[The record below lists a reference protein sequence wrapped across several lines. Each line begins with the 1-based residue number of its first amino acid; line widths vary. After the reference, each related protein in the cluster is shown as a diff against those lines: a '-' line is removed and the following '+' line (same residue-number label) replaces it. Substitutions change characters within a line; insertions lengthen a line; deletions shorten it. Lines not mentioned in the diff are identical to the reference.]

1 MRIEFLEGYKNG
13 FNKED
18 NSVTLR
24 INTGPLKQYLNE
36 VINNE
41 NIYNIMSRLTKE
53 YKHITFPHT
62 FRLGH
67 ANREYN
73 QLVTNHR
80 GALYQT
86 SNEYEANG
94 DNLQDQ
100 LQKSLMSLF
109 DELTYLG
116 NDGSEGVH
124 YINIMMKK
132 NDTIVD
138 IEYDERGKIRTTHKK
153 TATGGYM
160 FNDDTDDD
168 TEKNNLFETKTKKGN
183 NKPSANKNS
192 RCNNSTIQ
200 YGGCSHFK
208 QSNHILMDE
217 INLNNLKNLSK
228 SELINLVLKQQKSK
242 IIVEDKTK
250 PSPKPM
256 RPVPTPR
263 KYVKSMVQQYED
275 NVISPPPQFRDD
287 YKPIPLPRTKKPLQ
301 APIPTPRTK
310 KPSEK
315 RTIISQVEKAL
326 KGYTQSF
333 DVELRDKTDPLLQL
347 QKSRRAVEYLFNN
360 LLVQTKGFKFVET
373 LQVKFFKQSND
384 KNILKNGYFNST
396 TDLIINETDI
406 KLAIQDSQQ
415 QILNKIA
422 QWISEGSG
430 WTIQSIENHY
440 INIVNYSPLKGSSYI
455 KLPQELWHSA
465 KGLINMKNKDN
476 ECFRWCHIRHL
487 NPQDKDPQRIKKTDK
502 QYIEKLDYSSIEFP
516 VTVKQIN
523 KIEKQNNICINLF
536 GYEEKQKFPIYIS
549 KEKYQDHME
558 LLLITEGENKHY
570 VLIKDFNKFMFSQ
583 TKHEHK
589 KYFCMYCLQCFSR
602 EDVLTEHKNNCILI
616 NGKQAINMPKKGDK
630 VFFKNY
636 HKQLPVPFVIYA
648 DFEALTEK
656 IQGCQPNNEKS
667 YTEAYQKHT
676 DCGYGYKVVC
686 CYDDKYSKPVQIHR
700 GENAV
705 HKFMENMLEEVNW
718 CKSIMKKH
726 FNKPLEMTKE
736 NEIDFQKATKCHICD
751 QQYTDKDIRVRDHC
765 HITGEFCGSAHQDCN
780 LKLRI
785 KPATIKIPVLFHNL
799 RGYDSHFIMQQIGEI
814 AKKHAYKNKR
824 GEECHMNINCIPNN
838 MEKYMTFMLGN
849 HLVFLDSFQFMSSS
863 LDNLVKN
870 LPDEAFKYTKHE
882 FKKEQFNLMKQKGIY
897 PYDHMD
903 CFDRFNESQLP
914 KKQDFYSI
922 LNNEHISDEQYK
934 HAQNVWDTFNLK
946 TMGDYHD
953 LYLKSDILL
962 LADLFENFRKTCLQ
976 YYKLDPCHYFTSPGL
991 SWDAMLKMTNIKLEL
1006 MTDIDMFQFIEKG
1019 MRGGTSYIANRYGKA
1034 NNKYMKNYDEKAP
1047 TKYIMYL
1054 DANNLYGW
1062 AMSQYLPT
1070 GNFKWLSQNQIEKT
1084 NLGKYTENSKKGLIL
1099 EVDLEYPQELHD
1111 LHNDYP
1117 LGPEK
1122 IKVAKDMLSD
1132 YCKKIADKFN
1142 ISSGLVHKLIPTL
1155 NDKEKYIL
1163 HYHNLQSYLSLGLKL
1178 KKIHRVLQFD
1188 QSPWLK
1194 QYIDFNTQKRTH
1206 AKNSFEK
1213 DFFKLMNNSV
1223 FGKTMENI
1231 RKRVDVRLVTS
1242 KEKLLKLASKPT
1254 YVSSKIFN
1262 ENLVAVHKIKETLT
1276 MNRPAHIGM
1285 CILDLSKTLMYQF
1298 HYNYIKQH
1306 YGSNAKLLFTDT
1318 DSLTYEIE
1326 TDDAYADFWKN
1337 KDKFDNSDYNKESP
1351 FYNAVN
1357 KNVIGKFKDES
1368 AGIPITEFVG
1378 LRSKMYSYVKDN
1390 EQTARTAK
1398 GNKKQVI
1405 IKDNKHEDYKNVLF
1419 NNEQIHHKMK
1429 TIRSEKHQLG
1439 SYELNK
1445 ISLSCFDDKRFIHEN
1460 GITSYAY
1467 GHYEI

>member
-1 MRIEFLEGYKNG
+1 MSKISNLINMNKSFLEK
-13 FNKED
+13 
-18 NSVTLR
+18 
-24 INTGPLKQYLNE
+24 
-36 VINNE
+36 
-41 NIYNIMSRLTKE
+41 
-53 YKHITFPHT
+53 
-62 FRLGH
+62 
-67 ANREYN
+67 
-73 QLVTNHR
+73 
-80 GALYQT
+80 
-86 SNEYEANG
+86 
-94 DNLQDQ
+94 
-100 LQKSLMSLF
+100 
-109 DELTYLG
+109 
-116 NDGSEGVH
+116 
-124 YINIMMKK
+124 
-132 NDTIVD
+132 
-138 IEYDERGKIRTTHKK
+138 
-153 TATGGYM
+153 
-160 FNDDTDDD
+160 
-168 TEKNNLFETKTKKGN
+168 
-183 NKPSANKNS
+183 
-192 RCNNSTIQ
+192 
-200 YGGCSHFK
+200 
-208 QSNHILMDE
+208 
-217 INLNNLKNLSK
+217 LSK
-228 SELINLVLKQQKSK
+228 SELIELLLQKNET
-242 IIVEDKTK
+242 INDK
-250 PSPKPM
+250 P
-256 RPVPTPR
+256 RPIPAPRRPIPTPR
-263 KYVKSMVQQYED
+263 KSVKDMVQQYED
-275 NVISPPPQFRDD
+275 NIISPFRDD
-287 YKPIPLPRTKKPLQ
+287 YKPIPAPRTKKPLQ

-310 KPSEK
+310 KPVSEK

-333 DVELRDKTDPLLQL
+333 DVELRDKKDPLLQS

-373 LQVKFFKQSND
+373 LQVKFVKHSND
-384 KNILKNGYFNST
+384 KKILKNGYFNST

-406 KLAIQDSQQ
+406 KLAIQASQQ

-440 INIVNYSPLKGSSYI
+440 INIVNYNPLKGSSYI
-455 KLPQELWHSA
+455 ELPQELQNST

-487 NPQDKDPQRIKKTDK
+487 NPQNKDPQRIKKTDK
-502 QYIEKLDYSSIEFP
+502 QFIEKLDYSSIEFP

-570 VLIKDFNKFMFSQ
+570 VLIKDFNKFMFRQ

-589 KYFCMYCLQCFSR
+589 KHFCMYCLQCFSR
-602 EDVLTEHKNNCILI
+602 EDVLTKHINNCISI
-616 NGKQAINMPKKGDK
+616 NGKQAINMPEKGDK
-630 VFFKNY
+630 VYFKNH

-648 DFEALTEK
+648 DFEAITEK
-656 IQGCQPNNEKS
+656 IHGCQPNNEKS

-676 DCGYGYKVVC
+676 DCRYGYKLVC
-686 CYDDKYSKPVQIHR
+686 CYDDKYTKLVQIYR

-705 HKFMENMLEEVNW
+705 YKFMENMLEEVNW
-718 CKSIMKKH
+718 CKSKMKKH
-726 FNKPLEMTKE
+726 FNKPLKMTKE
-736 NEIDFQKATKCHICD
+736 DEKDFQKAIKCHICN
-751 QQYTDKDIRVRDHC
+751 QQYTTEDIRVRDHC
-765 HITGEFCGSAHQDCN
+765 HITGKFRGSTHQDCN
-780 LKLRI
+780 LKLQI
-785 KPATIKIPVLFHNL
+785 KPETIKILVIFHNL
-799 RGYDSHFIMQQIGEI
+799 RGYDSHFIMQEIGKI
-814 AKKHAYKNKR
+814 AKEHTYTNKK
-824 GEECHMNINCIPNN
+824 GEKVEMNINCIPNN
-838 MEKYMTFMLGN
+838 MEKYMAFMLGN

-870 LPDEAFKYTKHE
+870 LPDEAFKYTKQE
-882 FKKEQFNLMKQKGIY
+882 FEKEQFNLMKQKGIY

-903 CFDRFNESQLP
+903 SFDRFNETQLP
-914 KKQDFYSI
+914 EKQDFYSI

-934 HAQNVWDTFNLK
+934 HAQNVWNTFNLK

-962 LADLFENFRKTCLQ
+962 LADVFENFRKTCLQ

-991 SWDAMLKMTNIKLEL
+991 SWDAMLKMTDIKLEL
-1006 MTDIDMFQFIEKG
+1006 MVDIDMFQFIEKG
-1019 MRGGTSYIANRYGKA
+1019 MRGGISYIANRYGKA

-1047 TKYIMYL
+1047 SKYIMYL

-1062 AMSQYLPT
+1062 ATSQFLPT
-1070 GNFKWLSQNQIEKT
+1070 GNFKWLSQKQIEKT

-1117 LGPEK
+1117 LRPEK

-1163 HYHNLQSYLSLGLKL
+1163 HYRNLQSYLSLGLKL

-1276 MNRPAHIGM
+1276 MNRPAYIGM
-1285 CILDLSKTLMYQF
+1285 CILDLSKTLMYDF
-1298 HYNYIKQH
+1298 HYNYIKH
-1306 YGSNAKLLFTDT
+1306 NYGNKAKLLFTDT

-1326 TDDAYADFWKN
+1326 TKDAYADFWKN
-1337 KDKFDNSDYNKESP
+1337 KDRFDNSDYNKESP

-1357 KNVIGKFKDES
+1357 KKVIGKFKDES

-1398 GNKKQVI
+1398 GIKKQVI
-1405 IKDNKHEDYKNVLF
+1405 RKDIKHEDYKNMLF

-1445 ISLSCFDDKRFIHEN
+1445 ISLSCFDDKRFIHQN

-1467 GHYEI
+1467 GHYKI

>member
-1 MRIEFLEGYKNG
+1 
-13 FNKED
+13 
-18 NSVTLR
+18 
-24 INTGPLKQYLNE
+24 
-36 VINNE
+36 
-41 NIYNIMSRLTKE
+41 
-53 YKHITFPHT
+53 
-62 FRLGH
+62 
-67 ANREYN
+67 
-73 QLVTNHR
+73 
-80 GALYQT
+80 
-86 SNEYEANG
+86 
-94 DNLQDQ
+94 
-100 LQKSLMSLF
+100 
-109 DELTYLG
+109 
-116 NDGSEGVH
+116 
-124 YINIMMKK
+124 
-132 NDTIVD
+132 
-138 IEYDERGKIRTTHKK
+138 
-153 TATGGYM
+153 
-160 FNDDTDDD
+160 
-168 TEKNNLFETKTKKGN
+168 
-183 NKPSANKNS
+183 
-192 RCNNSTIQ
+192 
-200 YGGCSHFK
+200 
-208 QSNHILMDE
+208 
-217 INLNNLKNLSK
+217 
-228 SELINLVLKQQKSK
+228 
-242 IIVEDKTK
+242 
-250 PSPKPM
+250 
-256 RPVPTPR
+256 
-263 KYVKSMVQQYED
+263 MVQKYED
-275 NVISPPPQFRDD
+275 NIISPPPEFRDD
-287 YKPIPLPRTKKPLQ
+287 YKPIPAPRTKKPLK

-310 KPSEK
+310 KPSEKPVPEK

-333 DVELRDKTDPLLQL
+333 DVELRDKKDPLLQL

-373 LQVKFFKQSND
+373 LQVKFVKHSND
-384 KNILKNGYFNST
+384 KKILKNGYFNST

-406 KLAIQDSQQ
+406 KLAIQASQQ

-422 QWISEGSG
+422 QWVSEGSG
-430 WTIQSIENHY
+430 WTIQLIENHY
-440 INIVNYSPLKGSSYI
+440 INIVNYNPLKGSSYI
-455 KLPQELWHSA
+455 ELPQELRNSA

-476 ECFRWCHIRHL
+476 ECFRWCHIRHS

-570 VLIKDFNKFMFSQ
+570 VLIKDFNKFMFNQ
-583 TKHEHK
+583 TKHEHR

-602 EDVLTEHKNNCILI
+602 EDVLTEHKNNCISI
-616 NGKQAINMPKKGDK
+616 NGKQAINMPEKGDK
-630 VFFKNY
+630 VYFKNH

-686 CYDDKYSKPVQIHR
+686 CYDEKYSKPVQIHR
-700 GENAV
+700 GENAI

-718 CKSIMKKH
+718 CKSKMKKH
-726 FNKPLEMTKE
+726 FNKPLKMTKE
-736 NEIDFQKATKCHICD
+736 DEKDFQKAIKCHICD

-765 HITGEFCGSAHQDCN
+765 HITGKFRGSAHQDCN

-785 KPATIKIPVLFHNL
+785 KPDNIKIPVIFHNL

-838 MEKYMTFMLGN
+838 MEKYLAFMLGN
-849 HLVFLDSFQFMSSS
+849 HLVFLDSLQFMNSS
-863 LDNLVKN
+863 LDNLIKN
-870 LPDEAFKYTKHE
+870 LPDEAFKYTKQE
-882 FKKEQFNLMKQKGIY
+882 FEKEQFNLMKQKGIY

-903 CFDRFNESQLP
+903 SFDRFNETKLP
-914 KKQDFYSI
+914 VQQDFYSI

-934 HAQNVWDTFNLK
+934 HAQNVWNTFNLK

-962 LADLFENFRKTCLQ
+962 LADVFENFRKTCLQ

-991 SWDAMLKMTNIKLEL
+991 SWDAMLKMTDIKLEL
-1006 MTDIDMFQFIEKG
+1006 MVDIDMFQFIEKG
-1019 MRGGTSYIANRYGKA
+1019 MRGGISYIANRYGKA
-1034 NNKYMKNYDEKAP
+1034 NNKYMKNYDEKTP
-1047 TKYIMYL
+1047 SKYIMYL

-1070 GNFKWLSQNQIEKT
+1070 GNFKWLSQKQIEKT

-1142 ISSGLVHKLIPTL
+1142 ILSGLVHKLIPTL

-1163 HYHNLQSYLSLGLKL
+1163 HYRNLQSYLSLGLKL
-1178 KKIHRVLQFD
+1178 KKIHRVLEFD

-1276 MNRPAHIGM
+1276 MNRPAYIGM
-1285 CILDLSKTLMYQF
+1285 CILDLSKTLMYDF
-1298 HYNYIKQH
+1298 HYNYIKH
-1306 YGSNAKLLFTDT
+1306 NYGNKAKLLFPDT

-1326 TDDAYADFWKN
+1326 TKDAYADFWKN
-1337 KDKFDNSDYNKESP
+1337 KDRFDNSDYNKESP

-1357 KNVIGKFKDES
+1357 KKVIGKFKDES

-1398 GNKKQVI
+1398 GIKKQVI
-1405 IKDNKHEDYKNVLF
+1405 RKDIKHEDYKNVLF

-1445 ISLSCFDDKRFIHEN
+1445 ISLSCFDDKRFIHQN

-1467 GHYEI
+1467 GHYKI

>member
-1 MRIEFLEGYKNG
+1 MDKTNLE
-13 FNKED
+13 
-18 NSVTLR
+18 
-24 INTGPLKQYLNE
+24 
-36 VINNE
+36 
-41 NIYNIMSRLTKE
+41 
-53 YKHITFPHT
+53 
-62 FRLGH
+62 
-67 ANREYN
+67 
-73 QLVTNHR
+73 
-80 GALYQT
+80 
-86 SNEYEANG
+86 
-94 DNLQDQ
+94 NL
-100 LQKSLMSLF
+100 
-109 DELTYLG
+109 E
-116 NDGSEGVH
+116 
-124 YINIMMKK
+124 
-132 NDTIVD
+132 
-138 IEYDERGKIRTTHKK
+138 
-153 TATGGYM
+153 
-160 FNDDTDDD
+160 
-168 TEKNNLFETKTKKGN
+168 
-183 NKPSANKNS
+183 
-192 RCNNSTIQ
+192 
-200 YGGCSHFK
+200 
-208 QSNHILMDE
+208 
-217 INLNNLKNLSK
+217 NLSK
-228 SELINLVLKQQKSK
+228 SDLINLILKLQKSK
-242 IIVEDKTK
+242 NVVADDAQ
-250 PSPKPM
+250 PSPKPR

-263 KYVKSMVQQYED
+263 TSVKFMVQQYED
-275 NVISPPPQFRDD
+275 NVISPPPEFRDD
-287 YKPIPLPRTKKPLQ
+287 YKPIPPPRTKKPV
-301 APIPTPRTK
+301 P
-310 KPSEK
+310 EK
-315 RTIISQVEKAL
+315 RTIISQVQKAL

-333 DVELRDKTDPLLQL
+333 DVELRDKKDPLLQL

-373 LQVKFFKQSND
+373 LQVKFVKHSND
-384 KNILKNGYFNST
+384 KKILKNGYFNST

-406 KLAIQDSQQ
+406 KLAIQASQQ

-455 KLPQELWHSA
+455 KLPQELRNSA

-476 ECFRWCHIRHL
+476 DCFRWRHIRHL

-570 VLIKDFNKFMFSQ
+570 VLIKDFNKFMFNQ
-583 TKHEHK
+583 TKHEHR

-602 EDVLTEHKNNCILI
+602 EDVLTEHKNNCISI
-616 NGKQAINMPKKGDK
+616 NGKQAINMPEKGDK
-630 VFFKNY
+630 VYFKNH

-656 IQGCQPNNEKS
+656 IQECQPNNEKS

-686 CYDDKYSKPVQIHR
+686 CYDDKYSKPLQIHR

-718 CKSIMKKH
+718 CKSKMKKH
-726 FNKPLEMTKE
+726 FNKPLKMTME
-736 NEIDFQKATKCHICD
+736 NEIDFKKAIKCHICD

-765 HITGEFCGSAHQDCN
+765 HITGKFRGSAHQDCN

-785 KPATIKIPVLFHNL
+785 KPDNIKIPVIFHNL

-838 MEKYMTFMLGN
+838 KEKYLAFMLGN

-863 LDNLVKN
+863 LDNLIKN
-870 LPDEAFKYTKHE
+870 LPDEAFKYTKQE

-903 CFDRFNESQLP
+903 CFDRFNETKLP
-914 KKQDFYSI
+914 VQQDFYSI

-962 LADLFENFRKTCLQ
+962 LADVFENFIKTCLQ

-991 SWDAMLKMTNIKLEL
+991 SWDAMLKMTYIKLEL
-1006 MTDIDMFQFIEKG
+1006 MVDIDMFQFIEKG
-1019 MRGGTSYIANRYGKA
+1019 MRGGISYIANRYGKA
-1034 NNKYMKNYDEKAP
+1034 NNKYMKNHDEKAP

-1099 EVDLEYPQELHD
+1099 KVDLEYLQELHD

-1122 IKVAKDMLSD
+1122 IKVAKDLLSD

-1163 HYHNLQSYLSLGLKL
+1163 HYRNLQSYLSLGLKL
-1178 KKIHRVLQFD
+1178 KKIHRVLEFN

-1254 YVSSKIFN
+1254 FVSSKIFN

-1276 MNRPAHIGM
+1276 MNRPAYIGM
-1285 CILDLSKTLMYQF
+1285 CILDLSKTLMYDF
-1298 HYNYIKQH
+1298 HYNYIKH
-1306 YGSNAKLLFTDT
+1306 KYGNKAKLLFTDT

-1326 TDDAYADFWKN
+1326 TNDAYNDFF
-1337 KDKFDNSDYNKESP
+1337 KDKSKFDNSDYPENSPYFDKINK
-1351 FYNAVN
+1351 
-1357 KNVIGKFKDES
+1357 KVIGKFKDEAS
-1368 AGIPITEFVG
+1368 GIPVVEFIG
-1378 LRSKMYSYVKDN
+1378 LRSKMYSYMKDN
-1390 EQTARTAK
+1390 DKCEKTAK
-1398 GNKKQVI
+1398 GIQKNI
-1405 IKDNKHEDYKNVLF
+1405 IIQNIKHIDYKEVLF
-1419 NNEQIHHKMK
+1419 NNKQIQHTMK
-1429 TIRSEKHQLG
+1429 TIRSNNHQLE
-1439 SYELNK
+1439 SFELNK
-1445 ISLSCFDDKRFIHEN
+1445 ISLSCFDDKRFIHQN
-1460 GITSYAY
+1460 GITTFAY
-1467 GHYEI
+1467 GHYKI

>member
-1 MRIEFLEGYKNG
+1 MMSEKSNLINMNKSFLE
-13 FNKED
+13 
-18 NSVTLR
+18 
-24 INTGPLKQYLNE
+24 
-36 VINNE
+36 
-41 NIYNIMSRLTKE
+41 
-53 YKHITFPHT
+53 
-62 FRLGH
+62 
-67 ANREYN
+67 
-73 QLVTNHR
+73 
-80 GALYQT
+80 
-86 SNEYEANG
+86 
-94 DNLQDQ
+94 NL
-100 LQKSLMSLF
+100 
-109 DELTYLG
+109 
-116 NDGSEGVH
+116 
-124 YINIMMKK
+124 
-132 NDTIVD
+132 
-138 IEYDERGKIRTTHKK
+138 
-153 TATGGYM
+153 
-160 FNDDTDDD
+160 
-168 TEKNNLFETKTKKGN
+168 
-183 NKPSANKNS
+183 P
-192 RCNNSTIQ
+192 
-200 YGGCSHFK
+200 
-208 QSNHILMDE
+208 
-217 INLNNLKNLSK
+217 
-228 SELINLVLKQQKSK
+228 KSK
-242 IIVEDKTK
+242 LIKLLLKLNAIK
-250 PSPKPM
+250 PIKIDTSVPKPR
-256 RPVPTPR
+256 RPAPT
-263 KYVKSMVQQYED
+263 
-275 NVISPPPQFRDD
+275 PQFRDD
-287 YKPIPLPRTKKPLQ
+287 YKPIPAPRTKKTLQ
-301 APIPTPRTK
+301 APIPAPRTK
-310 KPSEK
+310 KQTSEK

-326 KGYTQSF
+326 KGYTKSF
-333 DVELRDKTDPLLQL
+333 DVELRDKKDPLLQL

-373 LQVKFFKQSND
+373 LQVKFIKHSND
-384 KNILKNGYFNST
+384 KKILKNGYFNST

-406 KLAIQDSQQ
+406 KLAIQASQQ

-455 KLPQELWHSA
+455 ELPQELRNSA

-589 KYFCMYCLQCFSR
+589 KHFCMYCLQCFSR
-602 EDVLTEHKNNCILI
+602 EDVLTEHKNNCISI
-616 NGKQAINMPKKGDK
+616 NGKQAIKMPEKGEQ
-630 VFFKNY
+630 VFFKN
-636 HKQLPVPFVIYA
+636 HQKQLPVPFVIYA
-648 DFEALTEK
+648 DFEAITEK
-656 IQGCQPNNEKS
+656 IHGCLPNNEKS

-705 HKFMENMLEEVNW
+705 HKFMENMLEEVDW
-718 CKSIMKKH
+718 CKSIIKKH
-726 FNKPLEMTKE
+726 FNKPLEMTEE
-736 NEIDFQKATKCHICD
+736 NEIDFKKAIKCHICD

-765 HITGEFCGSAHQDCN
+765 HITGKFRGSAHQDCN

-814 AKKHAYKNKR
+814 AKKHSYKNKR

-838 MEKYMTFMLGN
+838 MEKYMAFMLGN
-849 HLVFLDSFQFMSSS
+849 NLVFLDSFQFMSSS
-863 LDNLVKN
+863 LDNLTKN
-870 LPDEAFKYTKHE
+870 LPDDAFKYTQQV
-882 FKKEQFNLMKQKGIY
+882 FIKEQFNLMKQKGIY
-897 PYDHMD
+897 PYDYMD
-903 CFDRFNESQLP
+903 SFDRFNETQLP
-914 KKQDFYSI
+914 NKKDFFSI
-922 LNNEHISDEQYK
+922 LNNEHITHEQYN
-934 HAQNVWDTFNLK
+934 HAQNVWKTFNIK

-962 LADLFENFRKTCLQ
+962 LADVFENFRKTCLQ
-976 YYKLDPCHYFTSPGL
+976 YYELDPCHYFSSPGL
-991 SWDAMLKMTNIKLEL
+991 SWDAMLKMTDIKLEL
-1006 MTDIDMFQFIEKG
+1006 MVDIDMFQFIEKG

-1070 GNFKWLSQNQIEKT
+1070 GNFKWLSQKRIRKT
-1084 NLGKYTENSKKGLIL
+1084 NLGKYTENSDKGLIL
-1099 EVDLEYPQELHD
+1099 EVDLEYPQELHN
-1111 LHNDYP
+1111 LHNDFP

-1122 IKVAKDMLSD
+1122 IKVNKNMLSD
-1132 YCKKIADKFN
+1132 YCKKISDKFN

-1163 HYHNLQSYLSLGLKL
+1163 HYRNLQLYLSLGLKL

-1194 QYIDFNTQKRTH
+1194 QYIDFNTQKRTQ

-1231 RKRVDVRLVTS
+1231 RKRVDVRLVTN
-1242 KEKLLKLASKPT
+1242 KEKLLKLSSKPT

-1276 MNRPAHIGM
+1276 MNRPAYVGA
-1285 CILDLSKTLMYQF
+1285 CILDLSKTLIYDF
-1298 HYNYIKQH
+1298 HYNYIKH
-1306 YGSNAKLLFTDT
+1306 KYDNKAKLLFTDT

-1326 TDDAYADFWKN
+1326 TADAYVDFWQN
-1337 KDKFDNSDYNKESP
+1337 KDKFDNSDYNIESP
-1351 FYNAVN
+1351 FYNIDN
-1357 KNVIGKFKDES
+1357 KKIIGKFKDES

-1390 EQTARTAK
+1390 DEGGKTAK
-1398 GNKKQVI
+1398 GIKKQVI
-1405 IKDNKHEDYKNVLF
+1405 KKNITHDNYKEVLF
-1419 NNEQIHHKMK
+1419 NNEQMQHTMK
-1429 TIRSEKHQLG
+1429 SIRSKNHQLG
-1439 SYELNK
+1439 SFELNK

-1460 GITSYAY
+1460 GVTSYAY
-1467 GHYEI
+1467 GHYQI

>member
-1 MRIEFLEGYKNG
+1 
-13 FNKED
+13 
-18 NSVTLR
+18 
-24 INTGPLKQYLNE
+24 
-36 VINNE
+36 
-41 NIYNIMSRLTKE
+41 
-53 YKHITFPHT
+53 
-62 FRLGH
+62 
-67 ANREYN
+67 
-73 QLVTNHR
+73 
-80 GALYQT
+80 
-86 SNEYEANG
+86 
-94 DNLQDQ
+94 
-100 LQKSLMSLF
+100 
-109 DELTYLG
+109 
-116 NDGSEGVH
+116 
-124 YINIMMKK
+124 
-132 NDTIVD
+132 
-138 IEYDERGKIRTTHKK
+138 
-153 TATGGYM
+153 
-160 FNDDTDDD
+160 
-168 TEKNNLFETKTKKGN
+168 
-183 NKPSANKNS
+183 
-192 RCNNSTIQ
+192 
-200 YGGCSHFK
+200 
-208 QSNHILMDE
+208 
-217 INLNNLKNLSK
+217 
-228 SELINLVLKQQKSK
+228 
-242 IIVEDKTK
+242 
-250 PSPKPM
+250 
-256 RPVPTPR
+256 
-263 KYVKSMVQQYED
+263 MVQQYED
-275 NVISPPPQFRDD
+275 NIISPPPEFRD
-287 YKPIPLPRTKKPLQ
+287 KPIPLARTKKPSQAPIPTPRTKNPLQ

-310 KPSEK
+310 KTVPEK

-333 DVELRDKTDPLLQL
+333 DVELRDKKDPLLQL
-347 QKSRRAVEYLFNN
+347 QKSRRAIEQLFKN

-373 LQVKFFKQSND
+373 LQVKFVKHSND
-384 KNILKNGYFNST
+384 KKILKNGYFNST

-406 KLAIQDSQQ
+406 KLAIQASQQ

-430 WTIQSIENHY
+430 WTIQLIENHY
-440 INIVNYSPLKGSSYI
+440 INIVNYNPLNGSSYI
-455 KLPQELWHSA
+455 ELPQELRNSS

-570 VLIKDFNKFMFSQ
+570 VLIKDFNKFMFRQ
-583 TKHEHK
+583 NKHEHK

-602 EDVLTEHKNNCILI
+602 EDVLTEHKNNCISI
-616 NGKQAINMPKKGDK
+616 NGKQAINMPEKGDK
-630 VFFKNY
+630 VYFKNH

-656 IQGCQPNNEKS
+656 IHGCQPNNEKS

-700 GENAV
+700 DENAV

-718 CKSIMKKH
+718 CKSKMKKH
-726 FNKPLEMTKE
+726 FNKPLKMTME
-736 NEIDFQKATKCHICD
+736 NEIDLKKAIKCHICD

-765 HITGEFCGSAHQDCN
+765 HITGKFRGSAHQDCN

-785 KPATIKIPVLFHNL
+785 KPDNIKIPVIFHNL

-838 MEKYMTFMLGN
+838 MEKYLAFMLGN
-849 HLVFLDSFQFMSSS
+849 HLVFLDSLQFMNSS
-863 LDNLVKN
+863 LDNLIKN
-870 LPDEAFKYTKHE
+870 LPDEAFKYTKQE

-903 CFDRFNESQLP
+903 SFDRFNETKLP
-914 KKQDFYSI
+914 VQQDFYSI

-953 LYLKSDILL
+953 LYLKSDVLL
-962 LADLFENFRKTCLQ
+962 LADVFENFRKTCLQ

-991 SWDAMLKMTNIKLEL
+991 SWDAMLKMTDIKLEL
-1006 MTDIDMFQFIEKG
+1006 MVDIDMFQFIEKG
-1019 MRGGTSYIANRYGKA
+1019 MRGGISYIANRYGKA
-1034 NNKYMKNYDEKAP
+1034 NNKYMKNYDEKTP
-1047 TKYIMYL
+1047 SKYIMYL

-1163 HYHNLQSYLSLGLKL
+1163 HYRNLQSYLSLGLKL
-1178 KKIHRVLQFD
+1178 KKIHRVLEFN

-1262 ENLVAVHKIKETLT
+1262 ESLVAVHKIKETLT
-1276 MNRPAHIGM
+1276 MNRPAYIGM
-1285 CILDLSKTLMYQF
+1285 CILDLSKTLMYDF
-1298 HYNYIKQH
+1298 HYNYIKH
-1306 YGSNAKLLFTDT
+1306 KYGNKAKLLFTDT

-1326 TDDAYADFWKN
+1326 TNNAYKDFFTDKS
-1337 KDKFDNSDYNKESP
+1337 KFDNSDYPENSPYFNKT
-1351 FYNAVN
+1351 N
-1357 KNVIGKFKDES
+1357 KKVLGKFKNEAS
-1368 AGIPITEFVG
+1368 GVPIIEFVG
-1378 LRSKMYSYVKDN
+1378 LRSKMYSYMKDN
-1390 EQTARTAK
+1390 DKDVKTAK
-1398 GNKKQVI
+1398 GIKKNVI
-1405 IKDNKHEDYKNVLF
+1405 KKDIKHEDYKNVLF
-1419 NNEQIHHKMK
+1419 NNKQIHHKMK

-1439 SYELNK
+1439 SFELNK
-1445 ISLSCFDDKRFIHEN
+1445 ISLSCFDDKRFIHQN

-1467 GHYEI
+1467 GHYKI